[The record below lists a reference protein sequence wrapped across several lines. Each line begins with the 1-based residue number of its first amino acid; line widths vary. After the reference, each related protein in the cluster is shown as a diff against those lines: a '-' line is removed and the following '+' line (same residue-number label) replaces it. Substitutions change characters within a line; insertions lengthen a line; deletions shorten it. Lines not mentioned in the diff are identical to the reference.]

1 MTLREAELHDAR
13 GIAEV
18 HVRSWRAAYV
28 GIVPAAELA
37 RLSVDEREKLSTQFL
52 SKEERSTSVLVNQDL
67 VVGWAGFGPP
77 RDEDCDPALVAEVY
91 GLYLLPEYWGLGLG
105 QQLYGVI
112 ETRMRRNPV
121 ESLVLWVFD
130 KNTRARR
137 FYEACGY
144 QLETGKQD
152 EMPFVEARVQIVRYR
167 KIL

>member
-1 MTLREAELHDAR
+1 MTIREAERHDAR

-37 RLSVDEREKLSTQFL
+37 RLSVKEREKLWAQFL
-52 SKEERSTSVLVNQDL
+52 AKGERSTSVLVNQEL

-77 RDEDCDPALVAEVY
+77 RDEDCHPALVAELY

-105 QQLYGVI
+105 RQLYGLI
-112 ETRMRRNPV
+112 ETRMRRSPV
-121 ESLVLWVFD
+121 QSLVLWVFER
-130 KNTRARR
+130 NTRARC
-137 FYEACGY
+137 FYEARGY
-144 QLETGKQD
+144 QLESGMED
-152 EMPFVEARVQIVRYR
+152 EMSFVEASVKIVRYR